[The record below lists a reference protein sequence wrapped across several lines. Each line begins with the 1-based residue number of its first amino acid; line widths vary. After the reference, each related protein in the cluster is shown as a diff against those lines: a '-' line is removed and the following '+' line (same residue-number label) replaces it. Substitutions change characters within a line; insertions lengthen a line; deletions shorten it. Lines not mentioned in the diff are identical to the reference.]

1 MSEPICWGII
11 ISRLIYVRT
20 LLDQSGERTD
30 TGRSEVQFN
39 VNNLFTRNDDTA
51 GKEDNSINVYKWQ
64 MMKKKT
70 DERAVFALA

>member
-1 MSEPICWGII
+1 
-11 ISRLIYVRT
+11 VRT
-20 LLDQSGERTD
+20 LLDQSRERTD

-39 VNNLFTRNDDTA
+39 VNNLFSRNDDTA
-51 GKEDNSINVYKWQ
+51 GKDNSINVYKWQ